1 MRRGRFEAMAG
12 LRNRILKHILGSEL
26 RDFDTMIMVDMD
38 LFDVAFSPGG
48 YVEANTPAQGCVQQ
62 TIWR

>member
-1 MRRGRFEAMAG
+1 MAG

-48 YVEANTPAQGCVQQ
+48 YVEANTPAQGCVQ
-62 TIWR
+62 